1 MKIGHFKPNDD
12 ATYDGRMLSLT
23 GEHIALLMAPVERRS
38 ENGPDYRILGG
49 DFEFGAAW
57 KRTSKDGKP
66 YLSVKLDLPLLP
78 APINAAL
85 IEIGDGGYMLVWNR
99 DGQKQEAVAA

>member
-1 MKIGHFKPNDD
+1 MKIGHFKQKDD
-12 ATYDGRMLSLT
+12 TTYDGRMLSLT
-23 GEHIALLMAPVERRS
+23 EEHITLFMAPVERRS
-38 ENGPDYRILGG
+38 ENGPDYRILRG

-57 KRTSKDGKP
+57 KRTSKDGKS
-66 YLSVKLDLPLLP
+66 YLSVKLDSPLLP

-99 DGQKQEAVAA
+99 DGQKQDAVAA